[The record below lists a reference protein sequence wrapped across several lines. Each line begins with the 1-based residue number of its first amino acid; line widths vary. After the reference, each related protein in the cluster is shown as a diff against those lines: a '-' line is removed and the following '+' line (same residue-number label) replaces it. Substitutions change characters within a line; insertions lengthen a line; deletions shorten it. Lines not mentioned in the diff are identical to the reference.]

1 MQAITGEYERIANLL
16 RNKFAGELSR
26 KDPKVVDTLL
36 ILVLSL
42 HLGWDTVSEAAKR
55 LSVPKGRLYE
65 ALKELGVNE
74 WLRLFD
80 AAFEELAIQALTRV
94 QSQSDATWSRAGV
107 VLAIDDSVIRRWG
120 KLLSYLGTWWSGQFH
135 HVLKG
140 QDIVMAVLR
149 VGDEVIPAHFKL
161 MSTKGKM
168 NNRHKRVAR
177 MVEQLAL
184 KWKGAGIDIA
194 RIPVSMDAGYADSDL
209 IEAIRG
215 AGFTKVITGAKA
227 NYIIYPDRSK
237 KHKDRLDKYL
247 DREHINSEG
256 EWGISEPVG
265 FLKGT
270 SPTFGNVKVCAR
282 FVLGKVRRVFAFG
295 IHRVA
300 EIVNVWK
307 SHHWVEQFFKRMKH
321 LLSWG
326 SYRLRDMS
334 GAHASIVIPFLSYY
348 LLLRLQQRMG
358 STFDKIIDAIKQM
371 AYNDINALIAFW
383 KVETLKLKLAM
394 PDELLS

>member
-1 MQAITGEYERIANLL
+1 
-16 RNKFAGELSR
+16 
-26 KDPKVVDTLL
+26 VVDTLL

-42 HLGWDTVSEAAKR
+42 HLGWDTVSEVATR
-55 LSVPKGRLYE
+55 LSVPKDQLYG

-80 AAFEELAIQALTRV
+80 AAFAELAIQALTRV

-107 VLAIDDSVIRRWG
+107 VLAIDDSVVRRWG
-120 KLLSYLGTWWSGQFH
+120 KLLSYLGLWWSGQFH
-135 HVLKG
+135 HVLRG

-149 VGDEVIPAHFKL
+149 VGDNVIPVHFKL

-177 MVEQLAL
+177 MVEQLAA
-184 KWKGAGIDIA
+184 KWKSAGIDIG

-209 IEAIRG
+209 IKAIRG
-215 AGFTKVITGAKA
+215 AGFDRVVTGAKA
-227 NYIIYPDRSK
+227 SYIIYPGRAK
-237 KHKDRLDKYL
+237 RHKDRLDKL
-247 DREHINSEG
+247 LNKDQINNEKQ
-256 EWGISEPVG
+256 WGIEEPVG
-265 FLKGT
+265 FLKGV
-270 SPTFGNVKVCAR
+270 SPTFGDVKVCAR

-300 EIVNVWK
+300 EIVHVWK
-307 SHHWVEQFFKRMKH
+307 SHHWVEEFFKRMKH

-348 LLLRLQQRMG
+348 LVLRLQRSTG
-358 STFDKIIDAIKQM
+358 SSFAKIIDAIKQM
-371 AYNDINALIAFW
+371 AYKDINALIAFW
-383 KVETLKLKLAM
+383 KVETLKLELAI
-394 PDELLS
+394 PDSLLS